1 MQISVIIP
9 SYNRL
14 DTLKRAVHSVLDQDS
29 AVDELI
35 VVDDGST
42 DDSANYIRHNF
53 PQIRLIQQT
62 NQGVSA
68 ARNAGI
74 KQAKCDWIA
83 LLDSDDSWHHNKI
96 STIKQH
102 HAEQPD
108 IALIHSDEIWIR
120 NHVRVNAMHKHQKTG
135 GNLFLRC
142 LPLCVISPSAVV
154 LKRSLIESVGYFDES
169 LPACEDYDL
178 WLKICCQHSV
188 HYIDQPLITKY
199 GGHEDQL
206 STQYWGMDRFRI
218 RSLWRLIQQ
227 DDLSDAY
234 RLAANEM
241 MQKKLKV
248 LLNGAKKH
256 NNQAVLDE
264 FGAMAHP
271 IGDKVVSNQPGTQL
285 VTNAC

>member
-14 DTLKRAVHSVLDQDS
+14 DSLKRAVHSVLDQDC

-35 VVDDGST
+35 VVNDGST
-42 DDSANYIRHNF
+42 DDTANYIRHDL
-53 PQIRLIQQT
+53 PQIKLIQQS

-74 KQAKCDWIA
+74 KQARYDWIA
-83 LLDSDDSWHHNKI
+83 LLDSDDSWHSNKI
-96 STIKQH
+96 STIKEH
-102 HAEQPD
+102 HAQQPD
-108 IALIHSDEIWIR
+108 MGLIHSDEIWIR
-120 NHVRVNAMHKHQKTG
+120 NHVRVNAMNKHQKTG

-154 LKRSLIESVGYFDES
+154 LKRELIESVGYFDES

-199 GGHEDQL
+199 GGHDDQL
-206 STQYWGMDRFRI
+206 STQHWGMDRFRI

-227 DDLSDAY
+227 GNLSEEY
-234 RLAANEM
+234 RLATNEM

-248 LLNGAKKH
+248 LLNGARKH

-264 FGAMAHP
+264 FGAMLAP
-271 IGDKVVSNQPGTQL
+271 MTDKVIDNRQATQMDA
-285 VTNAC
+285 NSC

>member
-1 MQISVIIP
+1 MRISVIIP

-14 DTLKRAVHSVLDQDS
+14 DSLKRAVHSVLDQDC

-42 DDSANYIRHNF
+42 DGTANYIRHNF
-53 PQIRLIQQT
+53 PHIKLIQQT

-74 KQAKCDWIA
+74 KLAKYDWIA
-83 LLDSDDSWHHNKI
+83 LLDSDDSWHPDKI
-96 STIKQH
+96 STIKKH
-102 HAEQPD
+102 HTKQPD
-108 IALIHSDEIWIR
+108 ISLIHSDEIWIR
-120 NHVRVNAMHKHQKTG
+120 NHVRVNAMNKHQKTG

-154 LKRSLIESVGYFDES
+154 LKRSLIETVGYFDES

-206 STQYWGMDRFRI
+206 STQHWGMDRFRI

-227 DDLSDAY
+227 GSLSEEY
-234 RLAANEM
+234 RFAANEM

-256 NNQAVLDE
+256 HNQAVLDE
-264 FGAMAHP
+264 FGKLVSLP
-271 IGDKVVSNQPGTQL
+271 IDKVKEKRSATQL
-285 VTNAC
+285 VTNIC

>member
-1 MQISVIIP
+1 MQISAIIP
-9 SYNRL
+9 TYNRL
-14 DTLKRAVHSVLDQDS
+14 DSLKRAIRSVLDQDC

-42 DDSANYIRHNF
+42 DNSADYIRHNF
-53 PQIRLIQQT
+53 PQIKLKEQT

-74 KQAKCDWIA
+74 RLAKYDWIA
-83 LLDSDDSWHHNKI
+83 LLDSDDSWHRNKI
-96 STIKQH
+96 STIKRHQIH
-102 HAEQPD
+102 QPD
-108 IALIHSDEIWIR
+108 VALIHSDEIWIR
-120 NHVRVNAMHKHQKTG
+120 NHVRVNAMNKHRKTG
-135 GNLFLRC
+135 GNVFLRC
-142 LPLCVISPSAVV
+142 LPMCVISPSAVV
-154 LKRSLIESVGYFDES
+154 LKRALIESVGYFDES

-188 HYIDQPLITKY
+188 HYIEQPLITKY

-206 STQYWGMDRFRI
+206 SAQHWGMDRFRI

-227 DDLSDAY
+227 GDLSEPY

-256 NNQAVLDE
+256 DNQAVLDE
-264 FGAMAHP
+264 FGPMASPVIDEMHDSRRS
-271 IGDKVVSNQPGTQL
+271 IDR
-285 VTNAC
+285 C

>member
-1 MQISVIIP
+1 MRISAIIP

-14 DTLKRAVHSVLDQDS
+14 ESLKRAINSVLNQDC

-42 DDSANYIRHNF
+42 YNTATYIQQNL
-53 PQIRLIQQT
+53 PQIKLIQQT

-74 KQAKCDWIA
+74 KRASCDWIA
-83 LLDSDDSWHHNKI
+83 LLDSDDSWHYNKI
-96 STIKQH
+96 STIKEH
-102 HAEQPD
+102 HVKQPD
-108 IALIHSDEIWIR
+108 IELIHSDEIWIR
-120 NHVRVNAMHKHQKTG
+120 NHVRVNAMDKHQKTG
-135 GNLFLRC
+135 GHVFLRC

-178 WLKICCQHSV
+178 WLKICCHHSV
-188 HYIDQPLITKY
+188 HYIDLPLITKY

-206 STQYWGMDRFRI
+206 STQHWGMDRFRI
-218 RSLWRLIQQ
+218 RALSRLIQRDQ
-227 DDLSDAY
+227 LSDTY

-241 MQKKLKV
+241 LQKKLKV
-248 LLNGAKKH
+248 LLKGAKKH
-256 NNQAVLDE
+256 NNQSVLDE
-264 FGAMAHP
+264 FSVMISP
-271 IGDKVVSNQPGTQL
+271 LIDQVPNNQRAKT
-285 VTNAC
+285 TC

>member
-1 MQISVIIP
+1 MRISAIIP

-14 DTLKRAVHSVLDQDS
+14 ESLKRAINSVLNQDC

-42 DDSANYIRHNF
+42 DNTATYIQQNM
-53 PQIRLIQQT
+53 PQIKLIQQT

-74 KQAKCDWIA
+74 KRASCDWIA
-83 LLDSDDSWHHNKI
+83 LLDSDDSWHYNKI
-96 STIKQH
+96 STIKEH
-102 HAEQPD
+102 HVKQPD
-108 IALIHSDEIWIR
+108 IELIHSDEIWIR
-120 NHVRVNAMHKHQKTG
+120 NHVRVNAMDKHQKTG
-135 GNLFLRC
+135 GHVFLRC

-178 WLKICCQHSV
+178 WLKICCHHSV
-188 HYIDQPLITKY
+188 HYIDLPLITKY

-206 STQYWGMDRFRI
+206 STQHWGMDRFRI
-218 RSLWRLIQQ
+218 RALSRLIQRDQ
-227 DDLSDAY
+227 LSDTY

-241 MQKKLKV
+241 LQKKLKV
-248 LLNGAKKH
+248 LLKGAKKH
-256 NNQAVLDE
+256 NNQSVLDE
-264 FGAMAHP
+264 FSVMISP
-271 IGDKVVSNQPGTQL
+271 LIDQVPNNQRAKT
-285 VTNAC
+285 TC

>member
-1 MQISVIIP
+1 MQISAIIP

-14 DTLKRAVHSVLDQDS
+14 ESLKRAINSVLDQDC

-42 DDSANYIRHNF
+42 DKTATYIRQNF
-53 PQIRLIQQT
+53 PQVILIQQT

-74 KQAKCDWIA
+74 KRAKYDWIA

-96 STIKQH
+96 STIKEH
-102 HAEQPD
+102 HVQQPD
-108 IALIHSDEIWIR
+108 MELIHSDEIWIR
-120 NHVRVNAMHKHQKTG
+120 NHVRVNAMHKHKKTG
-135 GNLFLRC
+135 GHVFLRC

-154 LKRSLIESVGYFDES
+154 LKRSLIESVGCFDES

-178 WLKICCQHSV
+178 WLKICCHHCV

-206 STQYWGMDRFRI
+206 STQHWGMDRFRI
-218 RSLWRLIQQ
+218 RALLRLIQQ
-227 DDLSDAY
+227 DQLSSTY

-241 MQKKLKV
+241 LQKKLTV

-256 NNQAVLDE
+256 NNQSVLDE
-264 FGAMAHP
+264 FSSMVSPLMDEVQNNQGA
-271 IGDKVVSNQPGTQL
+271 K
-285 VTNAC
+285 NAC

>member
-1 MQISVIIP
+1 MRISAIIP

-14 DTLKRAVHSVLDQDS
+14 ESLKRAINSVLNQDC

-42 DDSANYIRHNF
+42 DNTATYIQQNL
-53 PQIRLIQQT
+53 PQIKLIQQT

-74 KQAKCDWIA
+74 KRASCDWIA
-83 LLDSDDSWHHNKI
+83 LLDSDDSWHYNKI
-96 STIKQH
+96 STIKEH
-102 HAEQPD
+102 HVKQPN
-108 IALIHSDEIWIR
+108 IELIHSDEIWIR
-120 NHVRVNAMHKHQKTG
+120 NHVRVNAMNKHQKTG
-135 GNLFLRC
+135 GHVFLRC

-178 WLKICCQHSV
+178 WLKICCHHSV
-188 HYIDQPLITKY
+188 HYIDLPLITKY

-206 STQYWGMDRFRI
+206 STQHWGMDRFRI
-218 RSLWRLIQQ
+218 RALSRLIQRDQ
-227 DDLSDAY
+227 LSDTY

-241 MQKKLKV
+241 LQKKLQV

-256 NNQAVLDE
+256 NNQSVLDE
-264 FGAMAHP
+264 FSVMISP
-271 IGDKVVSNQPGTQL
+271 LIDQVPNNQRAKT
-285 VTNAC
+285 TC

>member
-1 MQISVIIP
+1 MRISAIIP

-14 DTLKRAVHSVLDQDS
+14 ESLKRAINSVLNQDC

-42 DDSANYIRHNF
+42 DNTATYIQQNL
-53 PQIRLIQQT
+53 PQIKLIQQT

-74 KQAKCDWIA
+74 KRASCDWIA
-83 LLDSDDSWHHNKI
+83 LLDSDDSWHYNKI
-96 STIKQH
+96 STIKEH
-102 HAEQPD
+102 HVKQPD
-108 IALIHSDEIWIR
+108 IELIHSDEIWIR
-120 NHVRVNAMHKHQKTG
+120 NHVRVNAMNKHQKTG
-135 GNLFLRC
+135 GHVFLRC

-178 WLKICCQHSV
+178 WLKICCHHSV
-188 HYIDQPLITKY
+188 HYIDLPLITKY

-206 STQYWGMDRFRI
+206 STQHWGMDRFRI
-218 RSLWRLIQQ
+218 RALSRLIQRDQ
-227 DDLSDAY
+227 LSDTY

-241 MQKKLKV
+241 LQKKLKV

-256 NNQAVLDE
+256 NNQSVLDE
-264 FGAMAHP
+264 FSVMISP
-271 IGDKVVSNQPGTQL
+271 LIDQVPNNQRAKT
-285 VTNAC
+285 TC